1 MEIQSLQPVT
11 ETYFLIFG
19 FGSHHVEI
27 VNFAM
32 ADGSARPI
40 TKSIALSIMQALA
53 TRGGDERISDDF

>member
-1 MEIQSLQPVT
+1 
-11 ETYFLIFG
+11 
-19 FGSHHVEI
+19 
-27 VNFAM
+27 M